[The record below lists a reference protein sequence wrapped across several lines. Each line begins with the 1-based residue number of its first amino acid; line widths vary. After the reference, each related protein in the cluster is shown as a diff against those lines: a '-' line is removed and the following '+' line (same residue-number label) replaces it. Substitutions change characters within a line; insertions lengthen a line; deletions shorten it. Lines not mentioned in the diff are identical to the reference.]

1 MIGAEGRIGGYTL
14 FAEWRSL
21 RGSPPKDRD
30 FALGLGPVVVT
41 PDELDPAAAPI
52 VVRIDGS
59 ERSRPELPP
68 FDWESAVELAASGTT
83 LRAGD
88 VLAGPCAASV
98 AAAAG
103 PVELGLAGIGVL
115 TQFAP

>member
-14 FAEWRSL
+14 FAEWRSPH
-21 RGSPPKDRD
+21 GSPPKDRD

-52 VVRIDGS
+52 VVRSDGS
-59 ERSRPELPP
+59 ERSGAELPP

-83 LRAGD
+83 LRSGD
-88 VLAGPCAASV
+88 VLAGPSSASV
-98 AAAAG
+98 APGAG
-103 PVELGLAGIGVL
+103 PVELDLAGIGIL